1 MLITETES
9 TTEARFKRD
18 IRVVRSLDEVPQILD
33 VCSRSTGMGFTAIA
47 RVTEDRWITCAS
59 LDRLAFGLGPGD
71 ELPVETT
78 ICQEVRGC
86 RDVIVIDDVDTDEV
100 YRSHQTPQLYGF
112 KSYISMPIIRS
123 DGSFFG
129 TLCAIDPEP
138 RRLASPETL
147 GMFELFAR
155 LISAELDRAEALQ
168 ASRSA
173 LATERET
180 AKLREEFIAVVGH
193 DLRNPLAALS
203 AGLRIIGRGLAE
215 PKSKDLVGQM
225 QSAVLRIN
233 MIVDNL
239 LDFARGRLG
248 DGIELSQ
255 TSVGLEDMVKEV
267 VNEVRLATNHP
278 IELSTDLSEPVR
290 CDPQRIA
297 QLLSNLLGN
306 AVTHGAPDAPIRVHA
321 KIRDKTLTIAVA
333 NRGEPIPMD
342 VMTKLFQP
350 FARQGG
356 SRPASQN
363 VTPQDG
369 LGLGLFI
376 ASQIAHAHGGDV
388 DVESSA
394 DETCFTFT
402 MPIA

>member
-1 MLITETES
+1 MLITETEGA
-9 TTEARFKRD
+9 TEARFKRD
-18 IRVVRSLDEVPQILD
+18 IRVVRGLDEVSQILD
-33 VCSRSTGMGFTAIA
+33 VCSRTTGMGFTAIA

-100 YRSHQTPQLYGF
+100 YCSHATPQLYGF

-129 TLCAIDPEP
+129 TLCAIDPQP
-138 RRLASPETL
+138 RQLASPETL

-155 LISAELDRAEALQ
+155 LISIELDRAEALRV
-168 ASRSA
+168 SRSA

-203 AGLRIIGRGLAE
+203 AGLRLVGRSLTE
-215 PKSKDLVGQM
+215 PKSSDLIVQM
-225 QSAVLRIN
+225 QRAVLRIN

-248 DGIELSQ
+248 DGIDLTR
-255 TSVGLEDMVKEV
+255 TSVDLKTMIEEV
-267 VNEVRLATNHP
+267 VNEVDLATSHP
-278 IELSTDLSEPVR
+278 IELSTDLTEPVH
-290 CDPQRIA
+290 CDPQRIG

-321 KIRDKTLTIAVA
+321 EIKNDMLTIAVA
-333 NRGEPIPMD
+333 NSGEPIPMD

-350 FARQGG
+350 FARRRGA
-356 SRPASQN
+356 RPADKSA
-363 VTPQDG
+363 TSQDG

-388 DVESSA
+388 DVESNA
-394 DETCFTFT
+394 DETCFTFS